1 MWAKRRLDDEFSVSK
16 MSCSTSLILGER
28 GREDWR
34 GMAETWKLPMWKE
47 LRSITPLFWGSM
59 SVFLVF
65 IPIDLCQFLH
75 DDMTNCPDRHDPVGR
90 WGRFGEICRLISSRK
105 VVSLDLS
112 NLSDGLGLKISII
125 LMTMSYGTQRVHW
138 VMEENRFSIL
148 NIDLTKTSQTTK
160 WPLDDVSCRRVHFFQ
175 QSWLFRR

>member
-1 MWAKRRLDDEFSVSK
+1 MWAKRRMDDEFSVSK

-65 IPIDLCQFLH
+65 IPMDLCQFLH

-90 WGRFGEICRLISSRK
+90 WGRFGEIWRLIQQPFGWVGTK
-105 VVSLDLS
+105 DIHNPYDNVLWDPTCALS
-112 NLSDGLGLKISII
+112 HGGEQIFYSE
-125 LMTMSYGTQRVHW
+125 HW
-138 VMEENRFSIL
+138 FNKNVPNNQVTFG
-148 NIDLTKTSQTTK
+148 
-160 WPLDDVSCRRVHFFQ
+160 WC
-175 QSWLFRR
+175 